1 MISCLTNHRNF
12 PSLINCCTIDWYLA
26 WPKEA
31 LLDVALTCVRGEL
44 TDPQIQDDEDSLENL
59 ERPDSA
65 EKDED
70 LQSSIAQVC

>member
-1 MISCLTNHRNF
+1 
-12 PSLINCCTIDWYLA
+12 
-26 WPKEA
+26 
-31 LLDVALTCVRGEL
+31 VRGEL